1 MDEEI
6 VKEPQDTRAYL
17 HYITNN
23 YYSFTTKLSRVWTN
37 PDKKENTTEDFPFF
51 QLIPESESKDDGF
64 FDWYIQERPY
74 NQLFKTKETCLIYF
88 VNYWTE
94 WARQGKFNP
103 EK

>member
-6 VKEPQDTRAYL
+6 VKTPQDTRAYL

-23 YYSFTTKLSRVWTN
+23 YYSFTTNLSRVWTN
-37 PDKKENTTEDFPFF
+37 PAKQENTTEEYPFY
-51 QLIPESESKDDGF
+51 QLTPEGKDDGF
-64 FDWYIQERPY
+64 FKWYSQERPH
-74 NQLFKTKETCLIYF
+74 NQLFKTKETCMIYF

-94 WARQGKFNP
+94 WARQGKFND